1 MEKLKELLK
10 TDGANAQEYL
20 IYCLAKAFVDISDG
34 AVEAEFQR
42 EFEKI
47 EIFMI
52 VKRRGKNE
60 K

>member
-1 MEKLKELLK
+1 MEKLFELLK
-10 TDGANAQEYL
+10 TDGANAQEFVTD
-20 IYCLAKAFVDISDG
+20 CLANAFTDISDG

-42 EFEKI
+42 NFEKI

-52 VKRRGKNE
+52 VKRRGTSE

>member
-1 MEKLKELLK
+1 MEKLFEFLK
-10 TDGANAQEYL
+10 TDGKNAQEFVTD
-20 IYCLAKAFVDISDG
+20 CLAKAFTDISDG
-34 AVEAEFQR
+34 AIEAEFQR